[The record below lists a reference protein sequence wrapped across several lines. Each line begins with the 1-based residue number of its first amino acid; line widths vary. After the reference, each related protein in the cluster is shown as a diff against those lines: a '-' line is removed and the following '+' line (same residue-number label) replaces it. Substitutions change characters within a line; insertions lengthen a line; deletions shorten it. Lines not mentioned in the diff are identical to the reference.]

1 MRRLRQRQ
9 VNQYFR
15 VNTAVLEIDT
25 RLLYLMYRWELI
37 FTDCR

>member
-15 VNTAVLEIDT
+15 VNTAFLEIDT
-25 RLLYLMYRWELI
+25 RLLYFMYRCELI